1 MYFVQASRTASK
13 WEALVEQF
21 DKKAKARK
29 AEARSAWLVYAW
41 TKAGLTDQP
50 SWIEAVSAEQL
61 QKGAE
66 YYLVDP
72 TVFQITIEY
81 HENHKDS

>member
-1 MYFVQASRTASK
+1 MASK
-13 WEALVEQF
+13 WDAIVEQF

-41 TKAGLTDQP
+41 TEAGLMDQP
-50 SWIEAVSAEQL
+50 SWIEAVSVEQPR
-61 QKGAE
+61 KGAD

-72 TVFQITIEY
+72 TLFQITIEY
-81 HENHKDS
+81 HDTNKDS